1 MQFQEMAGQQLYQ
14 VGSESV
20 ALLQMPSGP
29 QADAIQIVT
38 QWDFLVNAAKSRFGR
53 KIKVLRTSPS
63 VTALNN
69 FFGDLQFSVLYHDAE
84 PTETRNTVIDV
95 HIKEYV
101 NRSSEE
107 RDETVTQVRRPGSIT
122 QGNRYHFTP
131 ISGLTFNFGKD
142 IGAQIV
148 GLAAI
153 GGNLGVKEDSIASG
167 QHHQMS
173 SNFHFEYKQEEKI
186 SVPPNRKVKAKITTL
201 TVKYEMRYTLEFK
214 IPSSRFVNV
223 TYLNRFQQFLCGLCR
238 SCKPVYA
245 ADILQDLPNFREEN
259 GWCFFQQVG
268 ILTWIGE
275 NCYVDRTEEPIR

>member
-1 MQFQEMAGQQLYQ
+1 MASQQLYQ
-14 VGSESV
+14 IGSES
-20 ALLQMPSGP
+20 AASLKTPSERH
-29 QADAIQIVT
+29 ADIIT
-38 QWDFLVNAAKSRFGR
+38 QCDFLVNAAKSRFGR
-53 KIKVLRTSPS
+53 NIQVLRTIPS
-63 VTALNN
+63 TIALDK
-69 FFGDLQFSVLYHDAE
+69 FFEDLQFSVLYHDAE
-84 PTETRNTVIDV
+84 PAETSNTVIDV

-107 RDETVTQVRRPGSIT
+107 KDETVTHVSRPGSIT
-122 QGNRYHFTP
+122 QGNRYHFIP

-153 GGNLGVKEDSIASG
+153 GGNLGVKEDSTVSN
-167 QHHQMS
+167 QHHQLA
-173 SNFHFEYKQEEKI
+173 SNFCFEYKQEEKI
-186 SVPPNRKVKAKITTL
+186 PVPPNRKVKVKMTTS
-201 TVKYEMRYTLEFK
+201 TIKYEMRYTLEFK

-223 TYLNRFQQFLCGLCR
+223 TYFNQFQQFLCGLCR
-238 SCKPVYA
+238 SCRPVYA

-275 NCYVDRTEEPIR
+275 NCNVDKTEEPILVGITL